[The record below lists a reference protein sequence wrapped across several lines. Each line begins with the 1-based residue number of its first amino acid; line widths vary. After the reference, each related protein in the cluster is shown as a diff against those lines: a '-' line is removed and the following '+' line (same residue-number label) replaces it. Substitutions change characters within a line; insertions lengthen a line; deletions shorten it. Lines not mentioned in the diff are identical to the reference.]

1 MSKTSLTALAKLNR
15 SRYIHGA
22 IYICVYLTTI
32 ILSAWLVNTVGV
44 VPVGFGLYAPAAAY
58 VVGVTM
64 VFRDLTQDQLGP
76 RFAYGAM
83 LVGTLLSV
91 IVSPLIAFAAGMAF
105 LVSETLDQLVYT
117 PVRKVSLV
125 WAVLLSNAVGIIA
138 DSLIFTQLAFGSTEY
153 APGQIWAK
161 IVSTIIVVLVLK
173 LIYRKRTTVRP
184 IYLQARDMK
193 KRLDEKAEVA
203 A

>member
-1 MSKTSLTALAKLNR
+1 MIKTSLTELEKLNK

-22 IYICVYLTTI
+22 TYICVYLTTI
-32 ILSAWLVNTVGV
+32 IFSAWLVENVGV

-58 VVGVTM
+58 IVGVTM
-64 VFRDLTQDQLGP
+64 VFRDLIQDQLGP
-76 RFAYGAM
+76 WFAYGAM

-91 IVSPLIAFAAGMAF
+91 LVSPLIAFAAGMAF

-125 WAVLLSNAVGIIA
+125 WAVLLSNAVGIIS

-153 APGQIWAK
+153 APGQMWAK
-161 IVSTIIVVLVLK
+161 IVSTVIVVLVLK

-184 IYLQARDMK
+184 VYLQARDMK
-193 KRLDEKAEVA
+193 ARLDEKAGVA

>member
-1 MSKTSLTALAKLNR
+1 MSKTSLTELDKLNK

-22 IYICVYLTTI
+22 IYICIYLTTI